1 MIGMLHGQVD
11 SIDAASAII
20 EVGGVGYETRMPSA
34 DLASI
39 HVGQTVKVYT
49 SLNVS
54 QDAITLYGFSS
65 LASKRMFLQLQK
77 VSGIGPKVA
86 LSLLST
92 LPPERLARAVADGD
106 ATALAKAPGLG
117 KKGAQKIILE
127 LKGSI
132 DLSQIESASPETRST
147 EDTGS
152 EQVVE
157 GLMSLGWRQQDA
169 VHAVQA
175 VCESNHI
182 DIPLGDDDVPRVLR
196 LALASLD
203 RGR

>member
-34 DLASI
+34 DLASM

-132 DLSQIESASPETRST
+132 DLSQIEGASPETRST

-169 VHAVQA
+169 VHAVQD

>member
-11 SIDAASAII
+11 SIDVASAII

-34 DLASI
+34 DLTSMHA
-39 HVGQTVKVYT
+39 GQTVKVYT

-132 DLSQIESASPETRST
+132 DLSQIEGAFPETRST

-169 VHAVQA
+169 VHAVQD

>member
-1 MIGMLHGQVD
+1 MIGMLRGHVESVD
-11 SIDAASAII
+11 AVSAII
-20 EVGGVGYETRMPSA
+20 EVGGVGYEVRMPSA
-34 DLASI
+34 DLASM
-39 HVGQTVKVYT
+39 HAGQEIKVYT

-54 QDAITLYGFSS
+54 QDAITLFGFGT

-92 LPPERLARAVADGD
+92 LPPDRLARAVADGD
-106 ATALAKAPGLG
+106 ATALA

-132 DLSQIESASPETRST
+132 DLSQIEGSSATAST
-147 EDTGS
+147 PEDTGA

-157 GLMSLGWRQQDA
+157 GLMSLGWHQQDA
-169 VHAVQA
+169 VHAVQT
-175 VCESNHI
+175 VCADNQIET
-182 DIPLGDDDVPRVLR
+182 PLNAEDVPRVLK
-196 LALASLD
+196 LALTSLD

>member
-34 DLASI
+34 DLTSMHA
-39 HVGQTVKVYT
+39 GQTVKVYT

-132 DLSQIESASPETRST
+132 DLSQIEGASPETRST

-169 VHAVQA
+169 VHAVQD

-182 DIPLGDDDVPRVLR
+182 DIPLGDDDVPRVLK